1 MSDCN
6 VIVIEGKDGKTLL
19 SQVIIEM
26 DLIAVCLS
34 DEIIKIAVPSY
45 STYRAVFSQE
55 KNYPIVLCRDP
66 ITNRTIIAIT
76 CPQASNLFSWK
87 GTNFDYSLTTMLI
100 HTRYHLAVSIKGA
113 QYQEE
118 FLPDFTSVDQSPL
131 CDLNTKEGASIVTK
145 WMDDAE
151 LIEGDKA
158 SFQSSR
164 EVKGKNSSKY
174 MKTNTTSKGRSKDDV
189 TEDKSR
195 GGKNGLGVARTK
207 ADGSKPDWMKLELI
221 HHPSGEPFTTRASQT
236 KANLIAALHHLNAFG
251 PIQKNAKL
259 TNFNKHCDN
268 AKAKNNICTFDCK
281 QGGKWKLTLS
291 KDRPIGV
298 STVFTKEELNS
309 TSQDRDKKNEDRQAE
324 RKRKRD

>member
-1 MSDCN
+1 
-6 VIVIEGKDGKTLL
+6 
-19 SQVIIEM
+19 M
-26 DLIAVCLS
+26 DLVAVCLS

-118 FLPDFTSVDQSPL
+118 FLPDFTTVDKSPL

-151 LIEGDKA
+151 LIEGDKV

-164 EVKGKNSSKY
+164 EVTGKNSS
-174 MKTNTTSKGRSKDDV
+174 S
-189 TEDKSR
+189 
-195 GGKNGLGVARTK
+195 LGVARTK
-207 ADGSKPDWMKLELI
+207 SDGSKPEWMTLELI
-221 HHPSGEPFTTRASQT
+221 RHPSGKSFTTRASQT

-251 PIQKNAKL
+251 PIQKRAKL
-259 TNFNKHCDN
+259 ANFNKHYDN
-268 AKAKNNICTFDCK
+268 AKAKNNMCTFDCK

-298 STVFTKEELNS
+298 STVFTKEELNA
-309 TSQDRDKKNEDRQAE
+309 TSQDRDKKNEDQQAA